1 MKLKA
6 LFTLALVTVSLSGA
20 VAQTMS
26 EDEIAQRIK
35 PVGKVKVAGAADE
48 VAVAAG
54 PRSGKDIYQGACT
67 ACHAVGVLGAP
78 KTQVAAD
85 WQPRLDEKG
94 FDQVW
99 KNALDGIGGM
109 PAMGACGDCTD
120 EDIKSA
126 IEYMIEGI

>member
-6 LFTLALVTVSLSGA
+6 VITLGLAGLFFSVA

-26 EDEIAQRIK
+26 EEEIKERIK
-35 PVGKVKVAGAADE
+35 PVGKVNVAGAVDAS
-48 VAVAAG
+48 AAAAG
-54 PRSGKDIYQGACT
+54 PRTGKEIYDAACV
-67 ACHAVGVLGAP
+67 ACHTTGVLNAP
-78 KTQVAAD
+78 KLQVAAD

-99 KNALDGIGGM
+99 KNAVNGIGAM
-109 PAMGACGDCTD
+109 PAMGTCGDCTE
-120 EDIKSA
+120 EDIKTA

>member
-1 MKLKA
+1 MKLKS
-6 LFTLALVTVSLSGA
+6 LLALAVTSVSLSVA

-26 EDEIAQRIK
+26 NEDIAERIK
-35 PVGKVKVAGAADE
+35 PVGKVNIAGAAS
-48 VAVAAG
+48 ASAAAAG
-54 PRSGKDIYQGACT
+54 PRSGEEIYKAACT

-78 KTQVAAD
+78 KTQIAAD

-99 KNALDGIGGM
+99 KNAVNGINAM
-109 PAMGACGDCTD
+109 PAMGACGDCND
-120 EDIKSA
+120 DDIKSA

>member
-1 MKLKA
+1 VKVKA
-6 LFTLALVTVSLSGA
+6 LLALVVGGLLLSTA

-26 EDEIAQRIK
+26 EDEIKERIM
-35 PVGKVKVAGAADE
+35 PVGKVKVAGAVDE
-48 VAVAAG
+48 TAVAAG
-54 PRSGKDIYQGACT
+54 PRSGADIYQAACT

-99 KNALDGIGGM
+99 KNAVNGINAM
-109 PAMGACGDCTD
+109 PAMGTCGDCSED
-120 EDIKSA
+120 DIKSA